1 MILFIVFSPKL
12 VPESSISNKVACWR
26 VMVSLG
32 DCRVRLLTALK
43 LYPDSKVHGANMGP
57 TWVLSA
63 PDGPHVGPM
72 NLAIRVYIHIYIYIY
87 ICVCVCVSPFFQ
99 LCGIP
104 ALVLSLL
111 AYVDHRTN
119 LHASARSRRRSAL
132 ILAITGIC
140 IGMLFYSL
148 VVASWCY
155 WAYQGLESDG
165 NMPEM
170 DEAMTSQM
178 PPGWEESNEGLMEDM
193 MGSHGGRFGSHE
205 SHEGGMGR
213 RPPPPH

>member
-1 MILFIVFSPKL
+1 MDFFNCIFTEVCS
-12 VPESSISNKVACWR
+12 ESSIDNKVACWR
-26 VMVSLG
+26 HMVSLG
-32 DCRVRLLTALK
+32 HCRVRLLIALK

-87 ICVCVCVSPFFQ
+87 VCVSPFFQ

-148 VVASWCY
+148 IVASWCY

-170 DEAMTSQM
+170 DEDMTSQM
-178 PPGWEESNEGLMEDM
+178 PPGWEDSHERLMEDM
-193 MGSHGGRFGSHE
+193 MGSREGRFGSHE